1 MQAKIEGISHRGEGV
16 ARINGKATFIPY
28 AIPGEEVEVKIVQEH
43 KRFTRGKLTGICTAS
58 PDRRQPACPV
68 YYDCGG
74 CAYQHIDYARE
85 LDLKRNMVQETLK
98 RLGGIEVEVLPVIGM
113 EEPYR
118 YRNKVVWHTAMV
130 NGKTQM
136 GFYHEGSHDL
146 IPLGGCTL
154 IHEDMEQ
161 VQNSLA
167 TNLSHLEVQPGTEI
181 SFRRS
186 SWTGHISLVF
196 NGKCNREAL
205 SAWALSL
212 PAKLSLHINQGS
224 KIKTLQGEP
233 FLKEQLCGLTFQ
245 VSPLAF
251 LQVNHQQT
259 EKLYQ
264 LIHQYAALSGRES
277 VLDGFCGIGTIALS
291 LAQYASQITGIE
303 LYPQA
308 VADAKQNAT
317 INDIH
322 NARFYAGSCEEV
334 ITRLNQSFDV
344 VVLDPPR
351 AGCKA
356 QTIEAVIKTGA
367 PRIIYVSCNPST
379 LARDLRLF
387 ASAGYTIARVQPVD
401 MFPRTPHVECIIMM
415 TNSGSKGR

>member
-1 MQAKIEGISHRGEGV
+1 MRAKTEGISHRGEGV

-28 AIPGEEVEVKIVQEH
+28 AIPGEEVEVEILQEH
-43 KRFTRGKLTGICTAS
+43 KRFARGKLTGVYTAS
-58 PDRRQPACPV
+58 PDRRQPVCPA

-74 CAYQHIDYARE
+74 CAYQHIDYVRE
-85 LDLKRNMVQETLK
+85 LDLKRNMVKETLI

-118 YRNKVVWHTAMV
+118 YRNKVAWHTAMV
-130 NGKTQM
+130 NGKMQA
-136 GFYHEGSHDL
+136 GFYREGSHDL

-167 TNLSHLEVQPGTEI
+167 ANLSTLEVQPGTEI
-181 SFRRS
+181 TLRRS
-186 SWTGHISLVF
+186 SWTGHMSLVLS
-196 NGKCNREAL
+196 GKCNNETL
-205 SAWALSL
+205 SAWASFLS
-212 PAKLSLHINQGS
+212 ANLSLHVNQGS
-224 KIKTLQGEP
+224 KIKTMQGEP
-233 FLKEQLCGLTFQ
+233 FLEEQLCGLTFR

-264 LIHQYAALSGRES
+264 LIHQYANLSRRET

-291 LAQYASQITGIE
+291 LAQRASQVVGIE

-308 VADAKQNAT
+308 VTDAKQNAA
-317 INDIH
+317 INGIQ
-322 NARFYAGSCEEV
+322 NARFYVGPCEDI

-351 AGCKA
+351 TGCKA
-356 QTIEAVIKTGA
+356 QTIEAVVKTNA
-367 PRIIYVSCNPST
+367 RRIIYVSCNPST
-379 LARDLRLF
+379 LARDLQLF
-387 ASAGYTIARVQPVD
+387 ASSGYTITRVQPVD
-401 MFPRTPHVECIIMM
+401 MFPRTSHVETVVLM
-415 TNSGSKGR
+415 SRVDK

>member
-1 MQAKIEGISHRGEGV
+1 MQARIEGISHRGEGV

-28 AIPGEEVEVKIVQEH
+28 AIPGEEVEVEIVQEH
-43 KRFTRGKLTGICTAS
+43 KRFARGKLARIYIAS
-58 PDRRQPACPV
+58 PDRREPVCPA

-85 LDLKRNMVQETLK
+85 LDLKRNMVEETLK
-98 RLGGIEVEVLPVIGM
+98 RLGGIEAEVLPVIGM
-113 EEPYR
+113 EDPYR

-130 NGKTQM
+130 NGKIQM
-136 GFYHEGSHDL
+136 GFYREGSHDL

-167 TNLSHLEVQPGTEI
+167 ANLSDLEMQPGTEF
-181 SFRRS
+181 SLRRS
-186 SWTGHISLVF
+186 FWTGHMSLVLS
-196 NGKCNREAL
+196 GKCNNEAL
-205 SAWALSL
+205 SAWASSLSTS
-212 PAKLSLHINQGS
+212 LSLHVNQGS
-224 KIKTLQGEP
+224 KINTLQGAPYIE
-233 FLKEQLCGLTFQ
+233 EQLCGLTFR

-264 LIHQYAALSGRES
+264 LIHQYAALSGKETI
-277 VLDGFCGIGTIALS
+277 LDGFSGIGTIALS
-291 LAQYASQITGIE
+291 LAQHVSQVTGVE

-308 VADAKQNAT
+308 VTDAKQNAA
-317 INDIH
+317 INGIR
-322 NARFYAGSCEEV
+322 NARFYVGPCEDI

-351 AGCKA
+351 AGCKL
-356 QTIEAVIKTGA
+356 QTIEAVVK
-367 PRIIYVSCNPST
+367 
-379 LARDLRLF
+379 
-387 ASAGYTIARVQPVD
+387 
-401 MFPRTPHVECIIMM
+401 
-415 TNSGSKGR
+415 

>member
-16 ARINGKATFIPY
+16 ARINGKATFVPY
-28 AIPGEEVEVKIVQEH
+28 AVPGEEVKVEIVQEH
-43 KRFTRGKLTGICTAS
+43 KRFARGKLTGICNAS
-58 PDRRQPACPV
+58 PDRREPV
-68 YYDCGG
+68 CSAYYDCGG
-74 CAYQHIDYARE
+74 CAYQHVDYARE
-85 LDLKRNMVQETLK
+85 LDLKRNMVKETLK
-98 RLGGIEVEVLPVIGM
+98 RLGGIEAEVLPVISM

-130 NGKTQM
+130 NGKMQM
-136 GFYHEGSHDL
+136 GFYREGSHDL
-146 IPLGGCTL
+146 IPLDGCTL

-161 VQNSLA
+161 IQNSLA
-167 TNLSHLEVQPGTEI
+167 ANLSTLEVQPGTEI
-181 SFRRS
+181 SLRRS
-186 SWTGHISLVF
+186 SWIGHMSLVF
-196 NGKCNREAL
+196 NGKCNNEAL
-205 SAWALSL
+205 SAWTSSL
-212 PAKLSLHINQGS
+212 PTNISLHVSQGS

-233 FLKEQLCGLTFQ
+233 FLEEQLCGLTFQ

-277 VLDGFCGIGTIALS
+277 VLDGFCGIGTITLS
-291 LAQYASQITGIE
+291 LAKNASQVVGIE

-308 VADAKQNAT
+308 VADATQNAV

-322 NARFYAGSCEEV
+322 NARFYAGSCEEI
-334 ITRLNQSFDV
+334 ITRLNQPFDV

-351 AGCKA
+351 AGCKI
-356 QTIEAVIKTGA
+356 QTIEAVIKTNA
-367 PRIIYVSCNPST
+367 PHIIYVSCNPST

-387 ASAGYTIARVQPVD
+387 ASSGYTITEVQPVD
-401 MFPRTPHVECIIMM
+401 MFPRTPHVETVVLM
-415 TNSGSKGR
+415 SKIEK

>member
-1 MQAKIEGISHRGEGV
+1 MQAKIEGVSHRGEGV
-16 ARINGKATFIPY
+16 ARIDGKVVFIPY
-28 AIPGEEVEVKIVQEH
+28 AIPGEEVEIEIIQEN
-43 KRFTRGKLTGICTAS
+43 KRFSRGKLAGICTAS
-58 PDRRQPACPV
+58 PDRREPACPA

-74 CAYQHIDYARE
+74 CTYQHVDYARE
-85 LDLKRNMVQETLK
+85 LDLKRNVVKETLK

-130 NGKTQM
+130 NGKMQI
-136 GFYHEGSHDL
+136 GFYREGSHNL
-146 IPLGGCTL
+146 IPLDGCTL

-167 TNLSHLEVQPGTEI
+167 ANLSDLEVQPGTEI
-181 SFRRS
+181 SLRRS
-186 SWTGHISLVF
+186 SWNGHMSLVVS
-196 NGKCNREAL
+196 GKCNIEAL

-212 PAKLSLHINQGS
+212 PGNFSLHVIQGS
-224 KIKTLQGEP
+224 KVKTSQGKP
-233 FLKEQLCGLTFQ
+233 FLEEQLCGLTFR

-264 LIHQYAALSGRES
+264 LIHQYAALSGRET
-277 VLDGFCGIGTIALS
+277 VLDGFCGIGTITLS
-291 LAQYASQITGIE
+291 LAKNASQVTGVE

-308 VADAKQNAT
+308 VADAKQNAA

-334 ITRLNQSFDV
+334 ITTLNQPFDV

-356 QTIEAVIKTGA
+356 QTIEAVLKTNA
-367 PRIIYVSCNPST
+367 ARIINVSCNPST
-379 LARDLRLF
+379 LARDLQLF
-387 ASAGYTIARVQPVD
+387 ASKGYTITQVQPVD
-401 MFPRTPHVECIIMM
+401 MFPRTPHVECVVRIYR
-415 TNSGSKGR
+415 G

>member
-28 AIPGEEVEVKIVQEH
+28 AIPGEEVEIEIIQEN
-43 KRFTRGKLTGICTAS
+43 KRFSRGKLAGICTAS
-58 PDRRQPACPV
+58 PDRREPACPA

-74 CAYQHIDYARE
+74 CAYQHVDYARE
-85 LDLKRNMVQETLK
+85 MDLKRNMVKETLK
-98 RLGGIEVEVLPVIGM
+98 RLGGIDTKVLPVIGM
-113 EEPYR
+113 EEPHR
-118 YRNKVVWHTAMV
+118 YRNKVVWHTTMV
-130 NGKTQM
+130 NGKMQM
-136 GFYHEGSHDL
+136 GFYREGSHDL

-167 TNLSHLEVQPGTEI
+167 ANLSHLEIQPGTEI
-181 SFRRS
+181 SLRRS
-186 SWTGHISLVF
+186 SWTGHMSLVI

-205 SAWALSL
+205 SAWASSLLANLSVHV
-212 PAKLSLHINQGS
+212 SQGS

-233 FLKEQLCGLTFQ
+233 FLEEQLCGLTFR

-264 LIHQYAALSGRES
+264 LIHQYAALSGKET
-277 VLDGFCGIGTIALS
+277 VMDGFCGIGTIALT
-291 LAQYASQITGIE
+291 LAQYASQVVGIE

-308 VADAKQNAT
+308 VADAKQNAA
-317 INDIH
+317 INNIH
-322 NARFYAGSCEEV
+322 NARFYAGSCEDV
-334 ITRLNQSFDV
+334 ITRLNQPFDV

-356 QTIEAVIKTGA
+356 QTIEAVIRTNA

-379 LARDLRLF
+379 LARDLQLF
-387 ASAGYTIARVQPVD
+387 ASKGYIITEVQPVD
-401 MFPRTPHVECIIMM
+401 MFPRTPHVETVAVIER
-415 TNSGSKGR
+415 K

>member
-1 MQAKIEGISHRGEGV
+1 MQVIIEGISHRGEGV

-28 AIPGEEVEVKIVQEH
+28 AIPGEEVEIEIIQEN
-43 KRFTRGKLTGICTAS
+43 KRFSRGKLAEIYNAS
-58 PDRRQPACPV
+58 PDRRGPVCPA

-85 LDLKRNMVQETLK
+85 LELKRNMVKETLK
-98 RLGGIEVEVLPVIGM
+98 RLGGIEAEVLPVIGM

-130 NGKTQM
+130 NGKMQM
-136 GFYHEGSHDL
+136 GFYREGSHDL

-167 TNLSHLEVQPGTEI
+167 ANLSHLEVQPGTEI
-181 SFRRS
+181 SLRRS
-186 SWTGHISLVF
+186 SWTGRMSMVF
-196 NGKCNREAL
+196 NGKCNNETL
-205 SAWALSL
+205 FAWASSL
-212 PAKLSLHINQGS
+212 PANLSLHINQGS
-224 KIKTLQGEP
+224 KIKTLRGAQYLE
-233 FLKEQLCGLTFQ
+233 EQLCGLTFR

-264 LIHQYAALSGRES
+264 LIHQYAALSGKET

-291 LAQYASQITGIE
+291 LAQHVFQVVGIE

-308 VADAKQNAT
+308 VADAKQNAA
-317 INDIH
+317 INDIQ
-322 NARFYAGSCEEV
+322 NARFYAGPCEDV
-334 ITRLNQSFDV
+334 IARLNQSFDV

-356 QTIEAVIKTGA
+356 QTIEAIIKTNA
-367 PRIIYVSCNPST
+367 LRIIYVSCNPST
-379 LARDLRLF
+379 LARDLQLF
-387 ASAGYTIARVQPVD
+387 ASSGYTITEVQPFD
-401 MFPRTPHVECIIMM
+401 MFPRTPHVETVVLMLRSI
-415 TNSGSKGR
+415 

>member
-28 AIPGEEVEVKIVQEH
+28 AIPGEEVEVEIIQEN
-43 KRFTRGKLTGICTAS
+43 KRFSRGKLAGIYTAS
-58 PDRRQPACPV
+58 PDRREPVCPA

-85 LDLKRNMVQETLK
+85 LDLKRNMVKETLK
-98 RLGGIEVEVLPVIGM
+98 RLGGIDTKVLPVTGM

-130 NGKTQM
+130 NGKMQM
-136 GFYHEGSHDL
+136 GFYREGSHDL

-167 TNLSHLEVQPGTEI
+167 ANLSGLEVQPGTGI
-181 SFRRS
+181 SLRRS
-186 SWTGHISLVF
+186 SWNGHMSLVF

-205 SAWALSL
+205 SAWASSL
-212 PAKLSLHINQGS
+212 PANLSLHVSQGS

-233 FLKEQLCGLTFQ
+233 FLEEQLCGLTFRI
-245 VSPLAF
+245 SPLAF

-264 LIHQYAALSGRES
+264 LIHKYATLRGKEMI
-277 VLDGFCGIGTIALS
+277 LDGFCGIGTIALS
-291 LAQYASQITGIE
+291 LAQHAFQVTGVE

-308 VADAKQNAT
+308 VADAKQNAA
-317 INDIH
+317 INDIQ
-322 NARFYAGSCEEV
+322 NARFYAGPCEDV

-344 VVLDPPR
+344 VILDPPR
-351 AGCKA
+351 AGCKV
-356 QTIEAVIKTGA
+356 QTIEAIIKTNTR
-367 PRIIYVSCNPST
+367 RIIYISCNPST
-379 LARDLRLF
+379 LARDLQLF
-387 ASAGYTIARVQPVD
+387 ASSSYNITEVQPVD
-401 MFPRTPHVECIIMM
+401 MFPRTPHVETVVLM
-415 TNSGSKGR
+415 SRVDK

>member
-28 AIPGEEVEVKIVQEH
+28 AIPGEEVEIEIGQEH
-43 KRFTRGKLTGICTAS
+43 KRFARGKLTGICTAS
-58 PDRRQPACPV
+58 PDRREPACPA

-85 LDLKRNMVQETLK
+85 LDLKRNMVKETLK
-98 RLGGIEVEVLPVIGM
+98 RLGGIEAEVLPVIGM

-130 NGKTQM
+130 NGKMQM
-136 GFYHEGSHDL
+136 GFYREGSHDL

-154 IHEDMEQ
+154 IHQDMEQ

-167 TNLSHLEVQPGTEI
+167 ANLSGLEIQPGTEI
-181 SFRRS
+181 SLRRS
-186 SWTGHISLVF
+186 SWTGHMSLVLSD
-196 NGKCNREAL
+196 KCNNDAL

-212 PAKLSLHINQGS
+212 SANLSLHVNQDS
-224 KIKTLQGEP
+224 KIKTMQGDP
-233 FLKEQLCGLTFQ
+233 FLEEQLCGLTFRI
-245 VSPLAF
+245 SPLAF

-264 LIHQYAALSGRES
+264 LIHQYAALSGKET
-277 VLDGFCGIGTIALS
+277 VLDGFCGIGTITLS
-291 LAQYASQITGIE
+291 LAQHASQVVGIE

-308 VADAKQNAT
+308 VIDAQQNAAM
-317 INDIH
+317 NDID
-322 NARFYAGSCEEV
+322 NARFYAGFCEDV
-334 ITRLNQSFDV
+334 ITRLNQPFDV
-344 VVLDPPR
+344 VILDPPR

-356 QTIEAVIKTGA
+356 QTIEAVIKTNA

-379 LARDLRLF
+379 LARDLQLF
-387 ASAGYTIARVQPVD
+387 ASSGYTITEVQPVD
-401 MFPRTPHVECIIMM
+401 MFPRTPHVETVVRIYR
-415 TNSGSKGR
+415 G